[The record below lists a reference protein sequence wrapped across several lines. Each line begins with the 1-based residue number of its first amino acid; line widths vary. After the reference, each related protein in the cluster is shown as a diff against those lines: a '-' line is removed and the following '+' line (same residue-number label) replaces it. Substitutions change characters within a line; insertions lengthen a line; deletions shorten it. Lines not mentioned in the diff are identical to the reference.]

1 MKSQQ
6 PRVPPR
12 QLGQLSPDGGAAAGG
27 VPLALAQ
34 LVSQSRGPAA
44 LCWAGGAS
52 CAGGCV
58 CGPRLLQQGW
68 PWDKARGSS
77 TALARWV
84 ATSGL
89 VWSSLLPPGL
99 RPSRRGQAG
108 TSSPSGHRGSLC
120 FQSSF
125 PNGFQAEIT
134 GPPQGSGG
142 PPRLQQTPCEVPKMR
157 MSSST

>member
-77 TALARWV
+77 TALARWSRPR
-84 ATSGL
+84 ASSGQVSCPPACVL
-89 VWSSLLPPGL
+89 PGEARQGPRHRQVTEGPCVSSLPFRTASRL
-99 RPSRRGQAG
+99 RSQAPRRVAAGHQGSSRRLVK
-108 TSSPSGHRGSLC
+108 SR
-120 FQSSF
+120 
-125 PNGFQAEIT
+125 
-134 GPPQGSGG
+134 
-142 PPRLQQTPCEVPKMR
+142 R
-157 MSSST
+157 